1 MKPVRIECMC
11 STYGFSCLCIQ
22 IDESKSDFFP
32 KEKALCLGGEEDQSD
47 AQLEQIQ
54 EMIQDLLQRYR
65 KKVSDRQVLQCAY
78 CSSNLL

>member
-1 MKPVRIECMC
+1 MC

-22 IDESKSDFFP
+22 IDENKSDFFP

-65 KKVSDRQVLQCAY
+65 KKVSDKQVLQCAY
-78 CSSNLL
+78 SSANLL